1 MTGEPNGLNPCDGGY
16 RTSGFN
22 AVYEFNLLNFS
33 IINRDYRANVWNGW
47 IAQGYYDEILRNMG
61 YRLQLV
67 SSTLSGSNLS
77 LVVNNV
83 GYAKILFEKKTYIIY
98 RDNLNNEYKRLLP
111 LDIRTLNKGTNTVN
125 ITLPNDVPSNS
136 YSLLLQIADKTVGLE
151 NIVPYCIQ
159 FANIGLWELST
170 GYNNLQQTVVVT

>member
-1 MTGEPNGLNPCDGGY
+1 
-16 RTSGFN
+16 
-22 AVYEFNLLNFS
+22 V
-33 IINRDYRANVWNGW
+33 I
-47 IAQGYYDEILRNMG
+47 
-61 YRLQLV
+61 
-67 SSTLSGSNLS
+67 
-77 LVVNNV
+77 NNV
-83 GYAKILFEKKTYIIY
+83 GYSKILFEKKTYIIY
-98 RDNLNNEYKRLLP
+98 RDSLNNEYKRLLP

-159 FANIGLWELST
+159 LANIGLWELST